1 MIEIFTNLEG
11 DEIGIN
17 PEEVA
22 LVEMKECPTQEDG
35 QKAVIVHL
43 TTGAQRGVIGTFQD
57 VVEKI
62 NNPVCSRKK

>member
-22 LVEMKECPTQEDG
+22 LVETKQCPSQEE
-35 QKAVIVHL
+35 KAVIVHL
-43 TTGAQRGVIGTFQD
+43 TTGAQRGVMGTFAD
-57 VVEKI
+57 IVEKI
-62 NNPVCSRKK
+62 NHPVCSRKK